1 MAENARIERLIKLE
15 AEKLAAEA
23 KKKEEIRLLEEQ
35 NAKIEQQLLIDAET
49 ERLRLENEKIE

>member
-49 ERLRLENEKIE
+49 EKLRLENEKIE